1 MLLDFSVS
9 KETNNVSQFCI
20 WEMQIFNFP
29 SLNNLDSL
37 RLATI
42 EFPTISVVPGFH
54 SSVLVVLL
62 VLLVVVDISDFVV
75 GSICGISDDLINM

>member
-1 MLLDFSVS
+1 MLPDFSVS

-37 RLATI
+37 RLCTI

-62 VLLVVVDISDFVV
+62 VLLVVADISDFVV